1 MPSITSPSLASTVS
15 PAIPCA
21 ANVYGLAGLCLLAAA
36 SVHAGGELVALGTKT
51 GIGARALSLGEAFT
65 AVADDYSALHYNAA
79 GMTQLRKSEI
89 ALNLG
94 YGYLENQ
101 TAVLGGMGQKR
112 NLENTR
118 LNALTMV
125 LTDGQRW
132 AFGLGYHAPVSF
144 DDPLGYTA
152 NGRDYAYL
160 ASGHLDQYRMGIAY
174 KASEAVSLGL
184 AFSAMGGTERLEIQ
198 DGTVERYLEE
208 YRGFNVEPSVLLHL
222 SREVSLGASVVMLE
236 RLSLID
242 TWQRQGDFPVESRYD
257 IRHPFQ
263 TRLGMAFQSHLTQ
276 ISFDWH
282 GDYWSS
288 SSYSLVGA
296 AFEEGHFEYPNLHTF
311 ALGLEQHLNRFGPI
325 LRGGVQ
331 WQISDA
337 SAPEPQ
343 SGNPWKINLGIG
355 FVPAKDLL
363 LDVGYQ
369 LRGSEAWQ
377 STLGEGT
384 QDLRIAQEA
393 HQVMGS
399 LRFKF

>member
-1 MPSITSPSLASTVS
+1 VALGHFAAT
-15 PAIPCA
+15 PA
-21 ANVYGLAGLCLLAAA
+21 L
-36 SVHAGGELVALGTKT
+36 AGGELVALGTKT
-51 GIGARALSLGEAFT
+51 GVGARALSLGEAFT

-101 TAVLGGMGQKR
+101 TSVMGGFGQNR
-112 NLENTR
+112 NLESTR
-118 LNALTMV
+118 LNALTLI
-125 LTDGQRW
+125 LTDGGNW
-132 AFGLGYHAPVSF
+132 ALGVGYHAPVSF

-160 ASGHLDQYRMGIAY
+160 ASGHLDQYRLGIAY

-184 AFSAMGGTERLEIQ
+184 AVSAMGGTERLEIQ

-208 YRGFNVEPSVLLHL
+208 YRGFNLEPSMLLHL
-222 SREVSLGASVVMLE
+222 SKEVSLGASVVMLE

-242 TWQRQGDFPVESRYD
+242 TWQRQGDLPVETRYD

-263 TRLGMAFQSHLTQ
+263 TRLGMAFQSNLTQ

-288 SSYSLVGA
+288 NSYSLAGA
-296 AFEEGHFEYPNLHTF
+296 AFDEGHFEYPNLHTF
-311 ALGLEQHLNRFGPI
+311 AIGIEQHLNRYGPV
-325 LRGGVQ
+325 LRGGLQ
-331 WQISDA
+331 WQVADA

-343 SGNPWKINLGIG
+343 SGNPWKVNVG
-355 FVPAKDLL
+355 FGFCPAKDLL

-377 STLGEGT
+377 STLGNGSN
-384 QDLRIAQEA
+384 DLRIAGEA

-399 LRFKF
+399 MRFRF